1 MIKHT
6 LHIATLLLAFG
17 VLNTLRAQKQVYI
30 PERGEWFN
38 IEATATFLM
47 PQSEGLIQKPGYSI
61 SFSLMGEHLFGVSHW
76 SLGYGIGFGSYN
88 YSNNLNVRTDSA
100 SQQTI
105 YSLISKEQYESESDK
120 VKNRQTLQYIEFP
133 IELRYRTMSNK
144 KGRYIRIYPYVKL
157 GIRVREFSLYQRG
170 DYAVV
175 YFNTKGSEWFRAS
188 GGIRFG
194 YWIFNLYANYE
205 LTPLY
210 SADVKVINS
219 SLNLSELRTL
229 NVGLSVSF

>member
-1 MIKHT
+1 M
-6 LHIATLLLAFG
+6 LVFG
-17 VLNTLRAQKQVYI
+17 VCNQLHAQKQIYI

-38 IEATATFLM
+38 LEATTTFLL

-61 SFSLMGEHLFGVSHW
+61 SFSLMGEQLFGVGHW
-76 SLGYGIGFGSYN
+76 SIGYGVGFGSYN

-100 SQQTI
+100 SQESI
-105 YSLISKEQYESESDK
+105 YSLIPKDQYESESDK
-120 VKNRQTLQYIEFP
+120 VKNRQTIQYIEFP

-157 GIRVREFSLYQRG
+157 GIRVREFSLYQSG
-170 DYAVV
+170 NYAVAH
-175 YFNTKGSEWFRAS
+175 FNNKGSEWFRAS

-210 SADVKVINS
+210 NTDVKVENS
-219 SLNLSELRTL
+219 NLNLSELRTL
-229 NVGLSVSF
+229 NVGLSVSL